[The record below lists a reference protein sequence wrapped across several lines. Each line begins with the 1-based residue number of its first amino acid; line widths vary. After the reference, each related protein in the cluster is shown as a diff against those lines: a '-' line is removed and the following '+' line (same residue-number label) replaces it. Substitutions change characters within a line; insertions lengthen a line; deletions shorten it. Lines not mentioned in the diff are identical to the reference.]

1 MREGDIDLMQMF
13 NIFNMGV
20 GMTLIISQNE
30 ADNALKILKKNQIDA
45 YIIGEITD
53 NANNLLDKINI
64 V

>member
-1 MREGDIDLMQMF
+1 MLFRSQMF

-20 GMTLIISQNE
+20 GMTLIISQDE
-30 ADNALKILKKNQIDA
+30 ADNALKFLKKNQIDA

-53 NANNLLDKINI
+53 NADNLLDKINI